1 MNRARVIKWH
11 DYHLKGLKFIRENMW
26 RLAEEDEKHMP
37 IGFEVAFPSMVEIAK
52 ALGLDVICDDAALQ
66 SVYAMRNLKLKR

>member
-1 MNRARVIKWH
+1 
-11 DYHLKGLKFIRENMW
+11 MW